1 MRTGESG
8 VWLDLQVLRSET
20 AGVVDAASDCQ
31 VSFPMPVVL
40 EMHSVSRTFR
50 TSAGELPI
58 LRDVSLRVVS
68 GEAVAIRGPSGCGK
82 STLLYLAGT
91 LDRPTSGVVEI
102 LGENPWSLSGRRLA
116 AFRNQHIGFVFQDHQ
131 LLPQCSVLENVLLP
145 SLAGFDSPAGLRERA
160 AALLERVGLGGRLH
174 QRPGRLSGGERQRV
188 AVCRALI
195 NEPSLLL
202 ADEPTGNLDPAT
214 AADIGTLLLE
224 MATEHEA
231 ALVCV
236 THSDELAS
244 RFPRVIQLRDGVV
257 RSAEGGRVAVSGQ
270 SV

>member
-1 MRTGESG
+1 
-8 VWLDLQVLRSET
+8 
-20 AGVVDAASDCQ
+20 
-31 VSFPMPVVL
+31 MPVVL
-40 EMHSVSRTFR
+40 DMHSVSRTFR
-50 TSAGELPI
+50 TSAGDLPI

-91 LDRPTSGVVEI
+91 LDRPTGGVVEI

-145 SLAGFDSPAGLRERA
+145 SLAGFDAPAGLRDRA
-160 AALLERVGLGGRLH
+160 AALLERVGLGGRLQ

-257 RSAEGGRVAVSGQ
+257 RAVEDGRVPVAGHGG
-270 SV
+270 